1 MLLRFVA
8 IGLLATLV
16 CASYAAASSE
26 TARNKNNLI
35 GPVQTVTTKARGL
48 LQTETYDFAG
58 RLTEAAIHQEHFN
71 ISTSYI
77 FTYDQHGKLHE
88 EIAYDDARTL
98 IYRKLFA
105 YAYDSAGRETAVVAA
120 THDGEFHYAE
130 FSIYDKYGN
139 LSELILINGMETN
152 RNVFDV
158 LGRLIYSG
166 RFRDGQLISEL
177 KHNHDS
183 TGQLIEIISYSPDGA
198 VTGRSVSEYDD
209 SGHRIRITTETF
221 QSGVASRW
229 ITTYE
234 NDRTGN
240 WIKEITRKE
249 TSTSPQSEPAPSHTV
264 QERVIEYHQ
273 IPDVK
278 AP

>member
-1 MLLRFVA
+1 MLLRLVA

-16 CASYAAASSE
+16 CASDATASSE
-26 TARNKNNLI
+26 TARDKNNLI
-35 GPVQTVTTKARGL
+35 GPVRTVTTKAQGL

-58 RLTEAAIHQEHFN
+58 RLTEAAIYQEHFN
-71 ISTSYI
+71 ISTSYV

-130 FSIYDKYGN
+130 FSIYDKSGN
-139 LSELILINGMETN
+139 LSEIVLINGLETN

-166 RFRDGQLISEL
+166 RFRDEQLISEL
-177 KHNHDS
+177 KHTYDS
-183 TGQLIEIISYSPDGA
+183 TGQLIEIISYSPDWA
-198 VTGRSVSEYDD
+198 VVGKSVSEYDD

-249 TSTSPQSEPAPSHTV
+249 TSTSPQTEPAPSHTV

>member
-1 MLLRFVA
+1 MLLRLVA
-8 IGLLATLV
+8 IGLLATLAF
-16 CASYAAASSE
+16 ASDATASSE
-26 TARNKNNLI
+26 TAKDKNNLI

-48 LQTETYDFAG
+48 SQTETYDLAG
-58 RLTEAAIHQEHFN
+58 RLTDAAIYQEHFN
-71 ISTSYI
+71 ISTSYV

-120 THDGEFHYAE
+120 THDGEFHHAE
-130 FSIYDKYGN
+130 FSIYDKSGN
-139 LSELILINGMETN
+139 LSEMALLNGIETY

-166 RFRDGQLISEL
+166 RFRDGQLFTEL
-177 KHNHDS
+177 QHTYDNSGH
-183 TGQLIEIISYSPDGA
+183 LIEIISYSPDGV
-198 VTGRSVSEYDD
+198 VTGRSGSKYDD

-229 ITTYE
+229 VTTYE
-234 NDRTGN
+234 YDRTGN

-249 TSTSPQSEPAPSHTV
+249 TSTSPQTEPAPSHTM

-273 IPDVK
+273 IPEVK
-278 AP
+278 TP

>member
-1 MLLRFVA
+1 MLLRLVA

-16 CASYAAASSE
+16 CASDATASSE
-26 TARNKNNLI
+26 TARDNNNLI
-35 GPVQTVTTKARGL
+35 GPVRTVTTKARGL
-48 LQTETYDFAG
+48 LQAETYDLAG
-58 RLTEAAIHQEHFN
+58 RLTEAAIYQEHFN
-71 ISTSYI
+71 ISTHYV
-77 FTYDQHGKLHE
+77 FTYDQLGKLHE
-88 EIAYDDARTL
+88 EIAYDDARAL

-130 FSIYDKYGN
+130 FSTYDKSGN
-139 LSELILINGMETN
+139 LSETTLINGMETN

-166 RFRDGQLISEL
+166 KFRDGQLLSEV
-177 KHNHDS
+177 KHTYDTSGH
-183 TGQLIEIISYSPDGA
+183 LIDIISYSPDGA
-198 VTGRSVSEYDD
+198 VTGKSVSEYDD
-209 SGHRIRITTETF
+209 SGHRVRITTETF
-221 QSGVASRW
+221 QSGVPSRW
-229 ITTYE
+229 VTTYE

-240 WIKEITRKE
+240 WIKELTRKE
-249 TSTSPQSEPAPSHTV
+249 TSTSAQTEPAQNHIV

-273 IPDVK
+273 IPDVN

>member
-8 IGLLATLV
+8 IGLLAALA
-16 CASYAAASSE
+16 CASDATASSE
-26 TARNKNNLI
+26 TARDKNNLI
-35 GPVQTVTTKARGL
+35 GPVRTVATKARGL
-48 LQTETYDFAG
+48 LQTETYDLAG
-58 RLTEAAIHQEHFN
+58 RLTEAAIYQEHFN
-71 ISTSYI
+71 ISTRYV

-120 THDGEFHYAE
+120 TQDGEFHNAE
-130 FSIYDKYGN
+130 FSLYDKSGN
-139 LSELILINGMETN
+139 LSEMFLFNGMETY

-166 RFRDGQLISEL
+166 RFRNGQLVSEL
-177 KHNHDS
+177 KHTYDS
-183 TGQLIEIISYSPDGA
+183 TGHLIETISYSKDGA
-198 VTGRSVSEYDD
+198 VVGRNVSEYDD
-209 SGHRIRITTETF
+209 SGYRIRITTETF

-249 TSTSPQSEPAPSHTV
+249 TSTSSQTEPAPSPTV

>member
-1 MLLRFVA
+1 MLLRLVA
-8 IGLLATLV
+8 IGLLATLA
-16 CASYAAASSE
+16 CASDATASSE
-26 TARNKNNLI
+26 TSRDKNNLI

-48 LQTETYDFAG
+48 SQSETYDLAG
-58 RLTEAAIHQEHFN
+58 RLTEAAIYQEHFN
-71 ISTSYI
+71 ISTSYV

-98 IYRKLFA
+98 IYRNLFA

-120 THDGEFHYAE
+120 THDGGFHHAE
-130 FSIYDKYGN
+130 FSIYDKSGN
-139 LSELILINGMETN
+139 LSETILINGMETN

-177 KHNHDS
+177 KHTYDS

-198 VTGRSVSEYDD
+198 VTGRSMSEYDD

-221 QSGVASRW
+221 QPGAASRW

-240 WIKEITRKE
+240 WIKEITRRE
-249 TSTSPQSEPAPSHTV
+249 TGASPQTEPAPSHTV

-278 AP
+278 TP